1 MERPWNR
8 TVIRSKPQWTLVLR
22 EQVVAAATM
31 GRAAFS
37 HGARVRPTF
46 VVHSL
51 GRSGSTLLT
60 DLLASHP
67 QIECDGEIL
76 SHPLYVTTPGRLVR
90 DRAKLFS
97 SKAYGFKIRPRH
109 YADQGIA
116 NPGAFLGGLHAD
128 GWRVLHLERRNLLR
142 IALSW
147 VTNDQTGVVH
157 RTFRDRR
164 RTPRARHIPPDAL
177 LRQLAR
183 VSHDTAVEQAALAG
197 VPHLRLVYEDD
208 LLREDTREATMNRV
222 FEYLGLPPA
231 PVSTRYV
238 RLTSDRLEDV
248 VENHQELKTALR
260 GTAYERFLDTS
271 VSS

>member
-8 TVIRSKPQWTLVLR
+8 TVIRSKPQWALLLR

-37 HGARVRPTF
+37 HGARVHPAF

-76 SHPLYVTTPGRLVR
+76 SHPLYFVSPGRLVR
-90 DRAKLFS
+90 SRAALFS
-97 SKAYGFKIRPRH
+97 STVYGFKMRPRH

-116 NPGAFLGGLHAD
+116 NPAAFLAGLHAD
-128 GWRVLHLERRNLLR
+128 GWRVLRLERRNLLR

-147 VTNDQTGVVH
+147 ITNEQTGVVH

-183 VSHDTAVEQAALAG
+183 VSRDTAVEQAALSA

-208 LLREDTREATMNRV
+208 LLRENTRGATLNRV

-231 PVSTRYV
+231 PVATRYV
-238 RLTSDRLEDV
+238 RLTSDRLEDF
-248 VENHQELKTALR
+248 VENHQQVRDALR
-260 GTAYERFLDTS
+260 GTAYEHFLDM
-271 VSS
+271 